1 MFRDKTKTKDNQSLR
16 DPNALTDFY
25 MDTFMCS
32 EYQLKNANC
41 MEEYTESRMFS
52 FNKRKKFKECM
63 NYLDQYKACIIGIN
77 QNRVTKR
84 QPAVEGEKI
93 KEVKEDKNS

>member
-1 MFRDKTKTKDNQSLR
+1 MFSKTKTKDNQSLR

-32 EYQLKNANC
+32 EYQLKNADC
-41 MEEYTESRMFS
+41 MDEYTESRMFS

-84 QPAVEGEKI
+84 
-93 KEVKEDKNS
+93 

>member
-1 MFRDKTKTKDNQSLR
+1 MFSKTKTKDNQSLR

-32 EYQLKNANC
+32 EYQLKNADC
-41 MEEYTESRMFS
+41 MDEYTESRMFS

-84 QPAVEGEKI
+84 QPVVEVEHK
-93 KEVKEDKNS
+93 KEDKEQMNS